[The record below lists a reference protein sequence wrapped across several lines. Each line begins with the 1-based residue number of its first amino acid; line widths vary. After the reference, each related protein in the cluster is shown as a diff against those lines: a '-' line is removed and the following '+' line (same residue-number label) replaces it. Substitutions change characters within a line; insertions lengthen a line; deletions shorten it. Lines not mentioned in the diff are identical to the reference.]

1 MSYNG
6 IGLSSVRGSATS
18 GHVQAN
24 RGHVNA
30 NRLRRQQ
37 ERNSQSNSR
46 PTFNPVSSAARQQGH
61 AEIQK
66 HEERR
71 RIENV
76 LLELQEEMEDAGK
89 LSPEEINERIGRE
102 RTRLMNRLEGNHEQG
117 SRMRQGQPQSRGQR
131 WDRQKTAANQILKTQ
146 QSDRLGSALGIQRDA
161 HVEGQAFDSDFQQQK
176 KEARQARSEQEKK
189 LMEEP
194 EMRSREEAKAQAKEV
209 KKHGG
214 RSRRSAASDSSGSNS
229 SSDESSESSSSNSA
243 SSSGREQKRRRR
255 SDSHSSKSN

>member
-71 RIENV
+71 RIENE

-102 RTRLMNRLEGNHEQG
+102 RTRLMNRLEGKHEQG
-117 SRMRQGQPQSRGQR
+117 NRMHQGQPQSRGQR
-131 WDRQKTAANQILKTQ
+131 WDRRKTAANQILKTQ

-161 HVEGQAFDSDFQQQK
+161 HVEGQAFDIDFQQQK
-176 KEARQARSEQEKK
+176 KVARQARSEQEKK
-189 LMEEP
+189 LVEEQ
-194 EMRSREEAKAQAKEV
+194 EKRSRKEAKAQAKEV

-214 RSRRSAASDSSGSNS
+214 RKRRSAESDS
-229 SSDESSESSSSNSA
+229 SSDESSGSSSSNST
-243 SSSGREQKRRRR
+243 SESGREPKRRRR
-255 SDSHSSKSN
+255 SDSSSSSKSS